1 MKEQLIICEES
12 REIIATFFGKGRMH
26 DYKLYE
32 RSRVKLSKEVGI
44 KADSGYQGLQKK
56 HAKVLLPKKQSKLKQ
71 LSKEEKRANRELAS
85 KRIRVENVIRRLKIF
100 RILAER
106 YRNWR
111 RRLGLGLNLISGI
124 YNFELKATKI

>member
-1 MKEQLIICEES
+1 MKEQLIICEDS
-12 REIIATFFGKGRMH
+12 QEIIATFFGKGKTH

-32 RSRVKLSKEVGI
+32 KSGVKFAKEVGI

-56 HAKVLLPKKQSKLKQ
+56 HAKVLLPKKKSKLKK
-71 LSKEEKRANRELAS
+71 LTKEEKRANRELAR

-106 YRNWR
+106 YRNRR
-111 RRLGLGLNLISGI
+111 RRLGLRFNLISGI
-124 YNFELKATKI
+124 YNFELKALKI

>member
-1 MKEQLIICEES
+1 MIICEES
-12 REIIATFFGKGRMH
+12 REIIAAFFGKGKMH

-56 HAKVLLPKKQSKLKQ
+56 HAKVLLPKKQSKLKK
-71 LSKEEKRANRELAS
+71 LTKEEKRANRELARI
-85 KRIRVENVIRRLKIF
+85 RIRVENVIRRLKIF

-106 YRNWR
+106 YRNRR
-111 RRLGLGLNLISGI
+111 RRLGLRFNLISGI
-124 YNFELKATKI
+124 YNFELKALKI

>member
-12 REIIATFFGKGRMH
+12 REIIATFFGKGKMH

-32 RSRVKLSKEVGI
+32 KSGVKLAKEVGI

-56 HAKVLLPKKQSKLKQ
+56 HGKVLLPKKQSKLKK
-71 LSKEEKRANRELAS
+71 LSKEEKRANRELAR
-85 KRIRVENVIRRLKIF
+85 KRIKVENVIRRLKIF

-106 YRNWR
+106 YRNRR
-111 RRLGLGLNLISGI
+111 RRLGLRFNLISGI
-124 YNFELKATKI
+124 YNFELKALKI

>member
-12 REIIATFFGKGRMH
+12 LEIIATFFGKGKMH

-32 RSRVKLSKEVGI
+32 KSGVKLSKAIEL

-56 HAKVLLPKKQSKLKQ
+56 HGKVLLPKKQSKLKK
-71 LSKEEKRANRELAS
+71 LTKEDKRANRELARI
-85 KRIRVENVIRRLKIF
+85 RIRVENVIRRLKIF

-106 YRNWR
+106 YRNRR
-111 RRLGLGLNLISGI
+111 RRLGLRFNLISGI
-124 YNFELKATKI
+124 YNFELRAIKI